1 MVIVR
6 MNDRVQVE
14 HEVTTIA
21 RLAEEGRIEFRA
33 VTTVSRKRH
42 GERHERTAYCAFLKG
57 TDECWEI
64 GKLAYMSRTGAPVE
78 FRTRTK
84 DLP

>member
-21 RLAEEGRIEFRA
+21 QLAEEGRIEFRA
-33 VTTVSRKRH
+33 VTTTCRKRQ
-42 GERHERTAYCAFLKG
+42 GERRERIAYCAFLKG

-64 GKLAYMSRTGAPVE
+64 GKLAYLSRTGAPVTVTHKE
-78 FRTRTK
+78 T
-84 DLP
+84 P